1 MQTTFAQTGKF
12 AVAAFCLLGATTVVA
27 GIPGGVGS
35 VSHSPLSSV
44 SVPMLGGTGLVVLSA
59 LLAVVSL
66 RFMKNRRL
74 GGGHFLVL
82 ATLTGA
88 LAAGSSGI
96 KLISDAQAGLGG
108 EQVSL
113 TLAGGGTV
121 TILNQGYSQV
131 VNGTGVTQK
140 LTSISTAP
148 GCVIGPI
155 NGGSNGGSNGG
166 GAQVTNGGS
175 FQGTCS
181 DGSEGSATVLENLDT
196 CEVLICCGVNGG
208 SNGGADGCFN
218 PV

>member
-1 MQTTFAQTGKF
+1 MKTTFAQTGKF
-12 AVAAFCLLGATTVVA
+12 AVTAFCLLGATTVMA
-27 GIPGGVGS
+27 GSPGGVGS

-88 LAAGSSGI
+88 LAAGGSGI

-113 TLAGGGTV
+113 TREGGGTV
-121 TILNQGYSQV
+121 TILNQGYSV
-131 VNGTGVTQK
+131 VFNGTGVTQK
-140 LTSISTAP
+140 LTDISTAP

-155 NGGSNGGSNGG
+155 NGGSNGG

-181 DGSEGSATVLENLDT
+181 DGSEGPATVLENLDT